1 MSDLTLELQQQVGKP
16 EGQQL
21 EYKAILIPARNM
33 AMIIASMANASGGYL
48 IFGVK
53 EAPHEAIDVK
63 GLSNDFRVT
72 AMIHK
77 AMDMLF
83 PQPTVAHQYFTHQD
97 KTLYGIKIDQSA
109 APILLAG
116 VRYVRSGDQITEPD
130 RQAPPTATTAP
141 VPPRIEATSKAL
153 LAAKK
158 GSTGAKGKYLDHYLS
173 ILSLYTQ
180 GSANL
185 YPVDFNTATTVAA
198 GKVLGRILFG
208 SCVDTFETYL
218 SDLLYEIY
226 TAVPNA
232 LKSNAPVTVEEVMD
246 CADMD
251 EFIKW
256 YATKRIK
263 SLQKGSVKG
272 FLEDNKELSQLNAFS
287 KKEIKE
293 IEAILQIRHLYTHR
307 NGIVDEPFLAHFR
320 GQYALGSEHLM
331 TMKETFDILDVLI
344 AAVIKIDAAA
354 ASKYNLSTN
363 EP

>member
-1 MSDLTLELQQQVGKP
+1 MSDLTKELQQQIGKA

-33 AMIIASMANASGGYL
+33 AMIIAAMANADGGYL

-53 EAPHEAIDVK
+53 EAPHEAIDVR

-77 AMDMLF
+77 AIDMLS

-97 KTLYGIKIDQSA
+97 KTLYGIKIEKSG
-109 APILLAG
+109 APVLLAG
-116 VRYVRSGDQITEPD
+116 TRYVRNGDQITEPD
-130 RQAPPTATTAP
+130 RQAPPLATAAP
-141 VPPRIEATSKAL
+141 IPARIETTSKL
-153 LAAKK
+153 LVATRK
-158 GSTGAKGKYLDHYLS
+158 GSTGAKGKYLDHYQS
-173 ILSLYTQ
+173 ILSLYAK

-185 YPVDFNTATTVAA
+185 YPVDFNTATAVAE

-232 LKSNAPVTVEEVMD
+232 LRSNAPVTVEEVMD

-251 EFIKW
+251 DFIKW
-256 YATKRIK
+256 YARKRIK
-263 SLQKGSVKG
+263 NLQKGSVKG
-272 FLEDNKELSQLNAFS
+272 FLEDNKELSQLNAVS

-293 IEAILQIRHLYTHR
+293 IEGILQIRHLYTHR
-307 NGIVDEPFLAHFR
+307 NGIVDEPFLSHFR
-320 GQYALGSEHLM
+320 GQYALGAEHLM
-331 TMKETFDILDVLI
+331 TMAETFNILDVLI
-344 AAVIKIDAAA
+344 SAVIKIDAAA
-354 ASKYNLSTN
+354 ASKYSLSTN